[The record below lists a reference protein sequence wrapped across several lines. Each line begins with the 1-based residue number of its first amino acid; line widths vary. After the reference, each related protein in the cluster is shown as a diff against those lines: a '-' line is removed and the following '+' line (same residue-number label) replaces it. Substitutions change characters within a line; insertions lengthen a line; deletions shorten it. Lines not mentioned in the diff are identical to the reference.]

1 MHTVTTDSKRR
12 PRSVTGDDGSSRGQR
27 RAVLLSA
34 MAEHLLVHGLE
45 GSPLRA
51 LAAAAGTSDRM
62 LIYYFTDRSALMTGL
77 LDFTASRLATL
88 LGDDSKVRRPYSEL
102 LSWLW
107 SMTRTP
113 AFRPYMLLFVALAAA
128 AGRGEEP
135 YKTAAGRI
143 AQTFIDW
150 VAARLDESEDLR
162 RAQAA
167 LLLATLDGLFLLDCV
182 GCTVEAE
189 IAMTI
194 GGNRH

>member
-1 MHTVTTDSKRR
+1 MPTRSVSKRQ
-12 PRSVTGDDGSSRGQR
+12 PRSPMGDNGSSRAQR
-27 RAVLLSA
+27 RAALLAA
-34 MAEHLLVHGLE
+34 MADHLLVHGLE
-45 GSPLRA
+45 ESPLRA

-62 LIYYFTDRSALMTGL
+62 LIYYFTDRSTLMTDL

-88 LGDDSKVRRPYSEL
+88 LADGNGQRRPYSIL

-107 SMTRTP
+107 SMTQAP

-135 YKTAAGRI
+135 YRTAAGRI
-143 AQTFIDW
+143 AQAFIDW
-150 VAARLDESEDLR
+150 VAARLDADDDVR
-162 RAQAA
+162 HAQAT

-182 GCTVEAE
+182 GCNAEAE

-194 GGNRH
+194 AGDRH